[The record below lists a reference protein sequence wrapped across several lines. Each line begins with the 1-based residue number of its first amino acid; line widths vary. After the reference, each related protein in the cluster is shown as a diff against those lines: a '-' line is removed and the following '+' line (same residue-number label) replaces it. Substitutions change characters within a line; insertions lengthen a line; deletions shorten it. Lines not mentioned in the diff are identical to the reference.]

1 MNPTTVSLGPDQ
13 IRAMFTRRVKAFARR
28 DARDA
33 SADFAADCVLESLT
47 SGTVTGRA
55 AVEEVYRAWFAA
67 FPDSTVQEEGEP
79 VIFSDRAVH
88 FATVRG
94 TDTGGF
100 LGQAPTGRPFSIFF
114 VVLCTFRNQQIIHE
128 RRIYDFSALAL
139 QLAGE
144 SGAAFDS
151 SRLYKATLD
160 RALLAHDISIASAIQ
175 QALLPPARFAGT
187 NFEIAAASVPCRAI
201 GGDFVDYF
209 ELPAGAFGFALGD
222 VAGKGPPAALLAGVL
237 QGILAGHAPGGNTP
251 AETLTH
257 VNQVLLRRAI
267 EGRFATVA
275 YGALSCGGQLT
286 YCNAG
291 HIPPFLIRQQ
301 GQLSILQGRTNFRG
315 FQARHVRRGNSA
327 TSVWGFGCGGERRHY

>member
-1 MNPTTVSLGPDQ
+1 M
-13 IRAMFTRRVKAFARR
+13 
-28 DARDA
+28 
-33 SADFAADCVLESLT
+33 
-47 SGTVTGRA
+47 
-55 AVEEVYRAWFAA
+55 
-67 FPDSTVQEEGEP
+67 
-79 VIFSDRAVH
+79 
-88 FATVRG
+88 
-94 TDTGGF
+94 
-100 LGQAPTGRPFSIFF
+100 
-114 VVLCTFRNQQIIHE
+114 VLCTFRNQQIIHE

-160 RALLAHDISIASAIQ
+160 RALLTHDISIASAIQ

-301 GQLSILQGRTNFRG
+301 GQLRFFKGGLILGAFRHATFEEETVQLQSG
-315 FQARHVRRGNSA
+315 DLVVAVSDGITEA
-327 TSVWGFGCGGERRHY
+327 TSRDGGEFGEHRLLACVEADRNLSPAGYLDLIFESVREFTSEVPQQDDLTALVLRYTGPLRIASGASLRVSWCDSTDAWRHTDCSREGAAKRTA

>member
-1 MNPTTVSLGPDQ
+1 MKPDQ
-13 IRAMFTRRVKAFARR
+13 IKAIFARRVKAFSRR
-28 DARDA
+28 DAREA
-33 SADFAADCVLESLT
+33 AADCAEDCVLESIT

-55 AVEEVYRAWFAA
+55 AVEDVYRAWFAA
-67 FPDSTVQEEGEP
+67 FPDPTVQEEGEP

-114 VVLCTFRNQQIIHE
+114 VDLCTFRGEQIIHE
-128 RRIYDFSALAL
+128 RRIYDFSGLAL

-144 SGAAFDS
+144 SGAALES
-151 SRLYKATLD
+151 ARLYRATLD

-187 NFEIAAASVPCRAI
+187 NFEVAAASVPCRAI

-222 VAGKGPPAALLAGVL
+222 VAGKGPPAAL
-237 QGILAGHAPGGNTP
+237 
-251 AETLTH
+251 
-257 VNQVLLRRAI
+257 
-267 EGRFATVA
+267 
-275 YGALSCGGQLT
+275 
-286 YCNAG
+286 
-291 HIPPFLIRQQ
+291 
-301 GQLSILQGRTNFRG
+301 
-315 FQARHVRRGNSA
+315 
-327 TSVWGFGCGGERRHY
+327 